1 MKRWFVDMGF
11 FKALAAAGL
20 FGLAA
25 TAVVA
30 QDLGAPTGEVL
41 MTITG
46 AIERKNAGE
55 SAQFDLAMLE
65 AMDPVT
71 ITTSTIWTDGVQEF
85 RGVPLVR
92 LMQEVGAQG
101 SMIAASA
108 LNDYTV
114 QIPMEDAVEGGA
126 VLAFEANG
134 EGLSV
139 RDKGPLWVIYPYDSS
154 KDYQSEVVYARSIW
168 QVAKMEVTK

>member
-1 MKRWFVDMGF
+1 MGF
-11 FKALAAAGL
+11 LKAWVAASLIGMS
-20 FGLAA
+20 
-25 TAVVA
+25 AVSAMA
-30 QDLGAPTGEVL
+30 QDLAAPTGDVV

-46 AIERKNAGE
+46 AIERKNAGDA
-55 SAQFDLAMLE
+55 AQFDLAMLQ

-71 ITTSTIWTDGVQEF
+71 VTTSTIWTDGVQEF

-101 SMIAASA
+101 GMIAASA

-126 VLAFEANG
+126 VLAYEVNG
-134 EGLSV
+134 AELSV

-168 QVAKMEVTK
+168 QVAKMDVTE